1 MNFKAYQAL
10 IRGVLK
16 EPYNPLP
23 IVMHRQIQSCALGQ
37 FSLEV
42 SLGHKIGRHFILTK
56 VTKPHDSH
64 WFCFELLC
72 SYGIHNTDLNDVMRP
87 WEREQFP
94 TKDISEEAGKN
105 LSYDSRF
112 PLQVLNKEKEDSIV
126 HHGDN
131 GDITFLQ

>member
-1 MNFKAYQAL
+1 MTN
-10 IRGVLK
+10 
-16 EPYNPLP
+16 
-23 IVMHRQIQSCALGQ
+23 
-37 FSLEV
+37 
-42 SLGHKIGRHFILTK
+42 
-56 VTKPHDSH
+56 VTKPSDLH

-94 TKDISEEAGKN
+94 TKDVLEEAGKN